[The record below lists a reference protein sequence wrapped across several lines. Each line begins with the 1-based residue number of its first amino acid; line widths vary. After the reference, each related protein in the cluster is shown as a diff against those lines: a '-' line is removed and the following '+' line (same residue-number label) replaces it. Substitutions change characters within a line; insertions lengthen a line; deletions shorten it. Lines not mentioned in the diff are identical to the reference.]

1 MTTEKKDNMKNWVS
15 TWLTPSLI
23 LGSLL
28 YGSWFVSGY
37 MSESKQRMFE
47 SVEQRIKTKT
57 LVDTP
62 YSEYQNL
69 KKRDSLLSQQKEL
82 FVIFDT
88 INKMYESDIEDK
100 EDRIKSRAQ
109 RDSIL
114 IETSIAQIKS
124 DSVQK
129 EIQREQKILANT
141 NQHILEVLIDIKAK
155 QNEEIEQ

>member
-37 MSESKQRMFE
+37 MSDSKQRMFE

>member
-37 MSESKQRMFE
+37 MSDSKQRMFE

-141 NQHILEVLIDIKAK
+141 NQLILDALIDIKAK